1 MTIIVLKILGGSR
14 IACKV
19 ALLEGVSRMRRSK
32 LVGCEL
38 KRYIAANGQISMT
51 IAPGAKRPISP
62 HVVHFSQQFFVLDFN
77 DQAMNRFIEHQML
90 NTFKEFRGDY
100 HRYFKKYS
108 DLEEARANPPHLLE
122 QSLKNKAARQKQPYN
137 HSKGGE
143 LIDRVNLFRQ
153 THIRDGTFV
162 SLAVEDAHHQML
174 KLQSQPTPKG
184 SQPLS
189 GDEICEMV
197 LGRRPGYSKGLS
209 WGLKLKARKTTSE

>member
-1 MTIIVLKILGGSR
+1 
-14 IACKV
+14 
-19 ALLEGVSRMRRSK
+19 MRRSK
-32 LVGCEL
+32 LFV
-38 KRYIAANGQISMT
+38 RYIAANGQISMT

-108 DLEEARANPPHLLE
+108 DLEEARANPPHLLHE
-122 QSLKNKAARQKQPYN
+122 LAKQR
-137 HSKGGE
+137 GE